1 VSNRCAG
8 GEGNEREK
16 EEAREGE
23 GVNVFSIDTVQV
35 LGKRGKEEDE
45 SWAECS

>member
-16 EEAREGE
+16 E

-35 LGKRGKEEDE
+35 LGRRGKEEDE